1 MILHTLCASPSS
13 TSFRECLAVLAEG
26 DCLLLLGDG
35 VYAASPSGADW
46 ESLAA
51 SGAEIHVLQPDARA
65 AGIMELADTAIETD
79 MDGFVELSERCSRQM
94 AWY

>member
-1 MILHTLCASPSS
+1 MP
-13 TSFRECLAVLAEG
+13 FRDCLAVLAPG

-35 VYAASPSGADW
+35 VYAAISCTPDW
-46 ESLAA
+46 DALAA
-51 SGAEIHVLQPDARA
+51 SGADIHVLEADARA
-65 AGIMELADTAIETD
+65 AGVMKLAPGARPTD